1 MSWMAYSVVAAV
13 ALAAADVFVKLSA
26 GKVPNSLGVLL
37 YGAVAF
43 SVGLIWF
50 LMDRA
55 SGVPLRPSPGGL
67 ASAIGVGVSFSLVL
81 VALYAAFSAGAPL
94 SVTSP
99 IVRLGGLLVAGVCG
113 LVIWNEPLTLR
124 YVAGLI
130 LSTVGVYLIA
140 TR

>member
-1 MSWMAYSVVAAV
+1 MTYAVVAAV
-13 ALAAADVFVKLSA
+13 ALAAADVFVKMSS

-43 SVGLIWF
+43 SVGLTWF

-55 SGVPLRPSPGGL
+55 RGLPLH
-67 ASAIGVGVSFSLVL
+67 ASAGGIASALSVGMSFSLVT
-81 VALYAAFSAGAPL
+81 VGLYAAFDAGAPL

-99 IVRLGGLLVAGVCG
+99 VVRLGGLLAAGVCG
-113 LVIWNEPLTLR
+113 LLIWNEPLTPR
-124 YVAGLI
+124 YAAGLL